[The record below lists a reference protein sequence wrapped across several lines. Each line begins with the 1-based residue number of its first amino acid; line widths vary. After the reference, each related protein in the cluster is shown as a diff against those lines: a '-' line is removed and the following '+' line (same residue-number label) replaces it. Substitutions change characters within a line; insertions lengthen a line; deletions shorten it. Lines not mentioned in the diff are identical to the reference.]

1 MCVWK
6 FFDID
11 EDIRKK
17 SEFKKSTMNIT
28 YNHCMIAMSVP
39 VTPCPQRM
47 FQLFSWKHV
56 WRKIDINAM
65 SFQHCHGSQ
74 HESP

>member
-1 MCVWK
+1 MCVCK

-28 YNHCMIAMSVP
+28 YNHCMIP